1 MSNLYNTLDGSV
13 LKKPGQYNLTDV
25 VLVSYRSV
33 GNDNVAEKISIDNLV
48 ADLNIYESIY
58 NKTLSGNLLIGDAQN
73 IVGKLPLTGNERL
86 EFKLFTP
93 SSPFGYDFSEKSGN
107 PMYIYKITARTGLK
121 PKVQGYMI
129 HFCSKEMIENELKVV
144 SNAQLDTYSTMVAN
158 ITKNPDFLGSKK
170 NLFLEPSIGL
180 HKHVFSR
187 LRPFDCIDQVS
198 QFTTSLKFKNSG
210 YYFYET
216 SRGFNYRSIESMLA
230 VEENTARPSIARFKP
245 KPSNISDE
253 KGEKDIKTEMQIV
266 MSYTIKDQF
275 DTLKNLR
282 NGVYASRLIT
292 HNQLD
297 KTYTETDFN
306 YELEYEK
313 IFHTET
319 DKNGGKEADKGILP
333 KYVKE
338 GNSLSDYPE
347 STLYLWPDTT
357 NVHYTE
363 QGNPVAIADAKNIV
377 QKRLSQRL
385 AFQSFKLQLT
395 VNGFTALQAGDIIT
409 FEMPSYEP
417 RDGNEPSDYDVY
429 MSGRYLVT
437 SIRHEMNIKLKKHIM
452 VLECMKDSV
461 RKPYPDEFNDTF
473 IDKEKN
479 NEGIIDQ
486 YEFDSILLEGIMGK
500 FFK

>member
-1 MSNLYNTLDGSV
+1 MSNLYDTLDSTV
-13 LKKPGQYNLTDV
+13 LKKPGQYNLTDI
-25 VLVSYRSV
+25 VLVSYHSV
-33 GNDNVAEKISIDNLV
+33 NGDNVAEKIGIDTMV

-58 NKTLSGNLLIGDAQN
+58 NKTLSGNLLIVDNQ
-73 IVGKLPLTGNERL
+73 IVVGKLPLTGNERL
-86 EFKLFTP
+86 EFKFFTP

-107 PMYIYKITARTGLK
+107 PMYIYKIQNRTNIN
-121 PKVQGYMI
+121 PKTQMYIV
-129 HFCSKEMIENELKVV
+129 HFCSKEMLENELKVV
-144 SNAQLDTYSTMVAN
+144 SNAQLDSYSNMVAN

-170 NLFLEPSIGL
+170 NLYYEPSIGL
-180 HKHVFSR
+180 HKHLFCR

-198 QFTTSLKFKNSG
+198 QFSVSMKFENAG

-216 SRGFNYRSIESMLA
+216 SRGFNYRSLESMLA
-230 VEENTARPSIARFKP
+230 VESNTARPAVARFRP
-245 KPSNISDE
+245 KPANVSDA
-253 KGEKDIKTEMQIV
+253 KGEKDIKNEMQVV
-266 MSYTIKDQF
+266 MDYKILDQF

-282 NGVYASRLIT
+282 NGVYASKLIT
-292 HNQLD
+292 HNQLN
-297 KTYTETDFN
+297 KTYEETDFN
-306 YELEYEK
+306 YELEYGK

-319 DKNGGKEADKGILP
+319 DKNGGKENEKGIFP
-333 KYVKE
+333 KYIRE
-338 GNSLSDYPE
+338 GTSLTDYPD

-461 RKPYPDEFNDTF
+461 RRPYPNEFNDTF
-473 IDKEKN
+473 IEKEKN

-486 YEFDSILLEGIMGK
+486 YEFDKILLEGIMGK